1 MASTEQSDKKNYIG
15 ILKKTATKFFADDC
29 MNMAAAMAYYTI
41 FSLPPLLV
49 IVITI
54 GSVMFDRQQV
64 ESAIESQMQ
73 GVMDAQQ
80 IDSMTDRVKDT
91 GSGKVASIV
100 GVTLLLFAA
109 TGVLA
114 QLQSALNRVWD
125 VDPETQAGGIKQF
138 FMKRLF
144 SFLMIIVMACILLVS
159 LVLTSFLSGVG
170 GYVSELLPGQ
180 LWRPVLMTLN
190 LLLTWLI
197 FALLF
202 ASVFKILPDAEVG
215 WKDVAIGSAVTSL
228 LFMTGQFLLSLY
240 FSNADVTSPYGAAGS
255 ILLVLVWVYYSAII
269 LLLGAEFTRVTFS
282 DAGELQG
289 ELRPSS

>member
-1 MASTEQSDKKNYIG
+1 MESTSQADQRSFFEIA
-15 ILKKTATKFFADDC
+15 KTTVKKFFADDC

-64 ESAIESQMQ
+64 EGAIGSQMQ
-73 GVMDAQQ
+73 GVMDTQQ
-80 IDSMTDRVKDT
+80 IDAMTDRVKDT
-91 GSGKVASIV
+91 GSGTIASIV
-100 GVTLLLFAA
+100 GIVLLLFAA

-114 QLQSALNRVWD
+114 QLQTALNRVWD
-125 VDPETQAGGIKQF
+125 VDPETQAGGVKQF

-170 GYVSELLPGQ
+170 GYVSELVPGE
-180 LWRPVLMTLN
+180 LWRPVLMVMN
-190 LLLTWLI
+190 LLINWLI

-202 ASVFKILPDAEVG
+202 ASVFKILPDADVG
-215 WKDVAIGSAVTSL
+215 WKDVAVGSAVTSL
-228 LFMTGQFLLSLY
+228 LFMTGQYVLSLY

-282 DAGELQG
+282 DPGELQG
-289 ELRPSS
+289 ELK

>member
-1 MASTEQSDKKNYIG
+1 MESTSQADQRSFFEIA
-15 ILKKTATKFFADDC
+15 KTTVKKFFADDC

-64 ESAIESQMQ
+64 EGAIESQMQ

-80 IDSMTDRVKDT
+80 IDAMTDRVKDT
-91 GSGKVASIV
+91 GSGTIASIV
-100 GVTLLLFAA
+100 GIVLLLFAA

-114 QLQSALNRVWD
+114 QLQTALNRVWD
-125 VDPETQAGGIKQF
+125 VDPETQAGGVKQF

-170 GYVSELLPGQ
+170 GYVSELVPGE
-180 LWRPVLMTLN
+180 LWRPVLLVMN
-190 LLLTWLI
+190 LLINWLI

-202 ASVFKILPDAEVG
+202 ASIFKILPDADVG
-215 WKDVAIGSAVTSL
+215 WKDVAVGSAVTSL
-228 LFMTGQFLLSLY
+228 LFMTGQYVLSLY

-282 DAGELQG
+282 ESGELQG
-289 ELRPSS
+289 ELR

>member
-1 MASTEQSDKKNYIG
+1 MDSTSRAHPTNYFEIA
-15 ILKKTATKFFADDC
+15 KKTIKKFFADDC

-64 ESAIESQMQ
+64 EGAIESQMQ
-73 GVMDAQQ
+73 GVMDAEQ
-80 IDSMTDRVKDT
+80 IDAMTDRVKDT
-91 GSGKVASIV
+91 GASTTASIV
-100 GVTLLLFAA
+100 GITLLLFAA

-114 QLQSALNRVWD
+114 QLQTALNRVWD
-125 VDPETQAGGIKQF
+125 VDPESQAGGIKRF

-144 SFLMIIVMACILLVS
+144 SFLMILVMACLLLVS

-180 LWRPVLMTLN
+180 VWRPVLMVLN
-190 LLLTWLI
+190 LLITWLV

-202 ASVFKILPDAEVG
+202 ASVFKILPDADIG

-240 FSNADVTSPYGAAGS
+240 FTNADVTSPYGAAGS

-282 DAGELQG
+282 DAGELKG
-289 ELRPSS
+289 ELT

>member
-1 MASTEQSDKKNYIG
+1 MESTSQADQRSFFEIAKTTVKKFY
-15 ILKKTATKFFADDC
+15 ADDC

-49 IVITI
+49 IVIMI

-64 ESAIESQMQ
+64 EGAIESQMQ

-80 IDSMTDRVKDT
+80 IDAMTDRVKDT
-91 GSGKVASIV
+91 GSGTIASIV
-100 GVTLLLFAA
+100 GIVLLLFAA

-114 QLQSALNRVWD
+114 QLQTALNRVWD
-125 VDPETQAGGIKQF
+125 VDPESQAGGIKQF

-159 LVLTSFLSGVG
+159 LILTSFLSGVG
-170 GYVSELLPGQ
+170 GYVSELVPGE
-180 LWRPVLMTLN
+180 LWRPVLMVMN
-190 LLLTWLI
+190 LLINWLI
-197 FALLF
+197 FTLLF
-202 ASVFKILPDAEVG
+202 ASVFKILPDAGVG
-215 WKDVAIGSAVTSL
+215 WKDVAVGSAVTSL

-240 FSNADVTSPYGAAGS
+240 FTNADVASPYGAAGS

-269 LLLGAEFTRVTFS
+269 LLLGAEFTRVIFS
-282 DAGELQG
+282 DPGELKG
-289 ELRPSS
+289 ELK